1 MSTAAVE
8 NPARSIR
15 SPRRI
20 PRFPLAV
27 PVEMTVLRSGV
38 PDSIPGRLLNI
49 GEGGIAA
56 ILAAE
61 LRTGDSVGV
70 SFRLPDLALA
80 VEAKA
85 VVRHRS
91 ELRCGV
97 EFLGLSAEQQ
107 AMLRY
112 WTRQTPRMSSPNGSA
127 GFQSKSLPPPA
138 KRSRKMDPAR
148 LRRFKWLAV
157 AILLTTCAVGWW
169 HWYRAWQ
176 EIESRIPPDTGFLLP
191 EPARVPAE
199 VMDKLVTHKIQPVY
213 PAALREQNM
222 RGVVLLETVVG
233 ADGSV
238 IDAHPLSGP
247 EALTPA
253 AIEAVKWWRFQPY
266 HVKGKAVTV
275 ETTLAIEFRPEA
287 RSSPS
292 DTAN

>member
-8 NPARSIR
+8 GPPRAGRAA
-15 SPRRI
+15 RRI

-27 PVEMTVLRSGV
+27 PVEVTVLRSGV

-61 LRTGDSVGV
+61 LRTGDSVGL

-80 VEAKA
+80 VHAKA

-97 EFLGLSAEQQ
+97 EFLGLSPEQHG
-107 AMLRY
+107 MLRY
-112 WTRQTPRMSSPNGSA
+112 WAGQAPRKSA
-127 GFQSKSLPPPA
+127 QNTSTGFHNRASLTKP
-138 KRSRKMDPAR
+138 RRKIDSAS
-148 LRRFKWLAV
+148 LRRVLWLAV
-157 AILLTTCAVGWW
+157 AILFTTCAVAWW
-169 HWYRAWQ
+169 HWYRVWQ
-176 EIESRIPPDTGFLLP
+176 EIESGIPAVAGFSWP

-199 VMDKLVTHKIQPVY
+199 VMGQLVTHRIEPVY
-213 PAALREQNM
+213 PPAARAQNM

-238 IDAHPLSGP
+238 VDARPLGGP
-247 EALTPA
+247 EALAPA
-253 AIEAVKWWRFQPY
+253 AIEAVRWWRFQPY
-266 HVKGKAVTV
+266 RVKGKAVAV
-275 ETTLAIEFRPEA
+275 ETTVAIEFRTQE

-292 DTAN
+292 ETEN

>member
-8 NPARSIR
+8 NPAKSIR

-27 PVEMTVLRSGV
+27 PVEVTVLRSGV
-38 PDSIPGRLLNI
+38 PDNIPGRLLNI
-49 GEGGIAA
+49 GEGGMAA

-61 LRTGDSVGV
+61 LRAGDSVGIT
-70 SFRLPDLALA
+70 FRLPDLALA
-80 VEAKA
+80 VQAKA

-97 EFLGLSAEQQ
+97 EFLGLAPEQQ

-112 WTRQTPRMSSPNGSA
+112 WTRQAPRTSSQHLAA
-127 GFQSKSLPPPA
+127 GFPHKPLAGGA
-138 KRSRKMDPAR
+138 KRLRKIDAVR
-148 LRRFKWLAV
+148 LRRFMWVAV
-157 AILLTTCAVGWW
+157 AVLLTSGVIGWW
-169 HWYRAWQ
+169 RWYRQWQ
-176 EIESRIPPDTGFLLP
+176 EIESRIPPLTGLLSP
-191 EPARVPAE
+191 ERARVPAE

-233 ADGSV
+233 VDGSV
-238 IDAHPLSGP
+238 VDAQPLGGP

-266 HVKGKAVTV
+266 HVKGRAVVV
-275 ETTLAIEFRPEA
+275 ETTLAIEFQPEA
-287 RSSPS
+287 RRTSS
-292 DTAN
+292 DTEN